1 MTKTL
6 TKATELDELREYAR
20 EATKAITGL
29 TAGGSEYFGKRI
41 GDIYTADLPFCVGRI
56 RERFE
61 REAEWTR
68 KSIAARQAAEV
79 KLPELLAALKS
90 VNRIIAD
97 GAMTGFNWKE
107 GDWADRLFESQQAT
121 SRALALAEGRAS
133 LTERASP

>member
-61 REAEWTR
+61 READWTR
-68 KSIAARQAAEV
+68 KSMSARKSAEA
-79 KLPELLAALKS
+79 KLAALVAALLEARATMLS
-90 VNRIIAD
+90 PA
-97 GAMTGFNWKE
+97 GAYEPVINKI
-107 GDWADRLFESQQAT
+107 DAAI
-121 SRALALAEGRAS
+121 ALAECRAS
-133 LTERASP
+133 LPTET